1 MELIL
6 ASGSPRRL
14 ELLRQIGLEPR
25 VAVSRG
31 EEEKND
37 VTPEQLVRTNALNK
51 GREVRE
57 RLGDRVPILAAD
69 TVVALDGEILGKPRD
84 RAEAARM
91 LRKLSG
97 RTHRVL
103 TGMALFFQGQV
114 RTHVET
120 TKVEFSPLSEKDIA
134 WYIATGEPLDKAG
147 AYGIQGK
154 AALFIPSI
162 QGSYT
167 NVVGLPL
174 APLKKLFAELDVTR
188 HDTLSDPGDASGGT
202 APGTAPGQGT

>member
-25 VAVSRG
+25 VEVSRG

-37 VTPEQLVRTNALNK
+37 LTPEQLVRTNALNK

-57 RLGDRVPILAAD
+57 RLGDQVPILAAD

-84 RAEAARM
+84 REEAAAM

-97 RTHRVL
+97 RRHQVL
-103 TGMALFFQGQV
+103 TGVALFHKGQV

-120 TKVEFSPLSEKDIA
+120 TEVEFASLTEKDIA
-134 WYIATGEPLDKAG
+134 WYIATGEPMDKAG

-154 AALFIPSI
+154 AALFIPAI
-162 QGSYT
+162 RGSYS

-174 APLKKLFAELDVTR
+174 APLKKLFAELDVTSY
-188 HDTLSDPGDASGGT
+188 DTLSDPGDASGGT
-202 APGTAPGQGT
+202 APGTAAGQGA

>member
-25 VAVSRG
+25 VVVSRG

-37 VTPEQLVRTNALNK
+37 ATPEQLVLANALAK
-51 GREVRE
+51 GREVRD

-147 AYGIQGK
+147 AYGIQGG
-154 AALFIPSI
+154 AALFCERME
-162 QGSYT
+162 GDYY
-167 NVVGLPL
+167 NVMGLPVCRL
-174 APLKKLFAELDVTR
+174 GETLKALV
-188 HDTLSDPGDASGGT
+188 PGWEEDA
-202 APGTAPGQGT
+202 

>member
-25 VAVSRG
+25 VVVSRG

-37 VTPEQLVRTNALNK
+37 ATPEQLVLANALAK
-51 GREVRE
+51 GREVRD

-188 HDTLSDPGDASGGT
+188 HDTLSDPRDASGGT

>member
-25 VAVSRG
+25 VVVSRG

-37 VTPEQLVRTNALNK
+37 ATPEQLVLANALAK
-51 GREVRE
+51 GREVRD

-188 HDTLSDPGDASGGT
+188 HDTLSDSGDASGGT